1 MDKEMDKDL
10 ENSEFNEMMN
20 KHEDKSI
27 RHTMKAFYVALARN
41 RAKNIIIAVLLL
53 TTLFGAYQYS
63 RAESLRRQL
72 NNAYN
77 RAFYELVNYV
87 QNVEVMLLKA
97 RMTSSTT
104 LSASTLKS
112 VWMEASAASNNL
124 GQLPLSVGVLSNTQK
139 FLAQVADFSQTLSRQ
154 NTMGKPIDDEQMKM
168 LEQLH
173 TFSVSL
179 KESLND
185 LKNDL
190 SNGNFQWENVKN
202 EGNEDLKETSQ
213 KMPTS
218 FSSIDKSFQEMPT
231 LIYDGPFSEHMQN
244 RKALGLSGGKVTDD
258 QAIESLGKFL
268 GKDNIRNVQKLS
280 DNNNGIINTY
290 NFKIEL
296 DGKDKHS
303 IAEAD
308 VSVIG
313 GHVVWYLYNR
323 EIGSH
328 TINIKQAIE
337 IGRKFL
343 EKQGYTNMKDSYY
356 LETNGV
362 ATINYA
368 YHENGIT
375 YYPDLIKVK
384 VALDNGEVVGFES
397 KGYLMNHTT
406 RNFDAPKI
414 SEEEARQMVTRGESI
429 RSSGLTVIPTDYGT
443 ELLCYEFVGKL
454 DDKDFLVYINAIT
467 GNEEE
472 VLLIINSDEG
482 ILTM

>member
-1 MDKEMDKDL
+1 MDKEMEKGLDH
-10 ENSEFNEMMN
+10 NEI
-20 KHEDKSI
+20 KETHEDKGI

-41 RAKNIIIAVLLL
+41 RAKNMIIAVLLL

-63 RAESLRRQL
+63 RAENLRRQL

-97 RMTSSTT
+97 RMTSSPQ
-104 LSASTLKS
+104 LSASTLRD
-112 VWMEASAASNNL
+112 VWMEASAAANNL
-124 GQLPLSVGVLSNTQK
+124 GQLPLSVGVLSNTEK
-139 FLAQVADFSQTLSRQ
+139 FLAQVADFSQTLSKQ
-154 NTMGKPIDDEQMKM
+154 NTLGKPIDEEQMK
-168 LEQLH
+168 LLGELH
-173 TFSVSL
+173 SFSVSL

-190 SNGNFQWENVKN
+190 SNGNFQWENVRH
-202 EGNEDLKETSQ
+202 EGNEDVGKVSEN
-213 KMPTS
+213 MPVS
-218 FSSIDKSFQEMPT
+218 FSSIDKNFQEMPT
-231 LIYDGPFSEHMQN
+231 LIYDGPFSEHMQK
-244 RKALGLSGGKVTDD
+244 RKALGLSGQKVDENKAAD
-258 QAIESLGKFL
+258 SIGKFL
-268 GKDNIRNVQKLS
+268 GKDNIRNVQKVS
-280 DNNNGIINTY
+280 DNKNGVIDTY

-296 DGKDKHS
+296 DGKTKDS
-303 IAEAD
+303 VAEAD

-323 EIGSH
+323 DVGKH
-328 TINIKQAIE
+328 TIGIKEAKE

-356 LETNGV
+356 LESDGV

-368 YHENGIT
+368 YHEDGIT

-384 VALDNGEVVGFES
+384 VALDNGEVVGFEA
-397 KGYLMNHTT
+397 KGYLMSHTT
-406 RNFDAPKI
+406 RNFDTPKI
-414 SEEEARQMVTRGESI
+414 TEAEARQKVTRGESI
-429 RSSGLTVIPTDYGT
+429 KPSGLAVIPTDYGT
-443 ELLCYEFVGKL
+443 ELLCYEFIGKM

-467 GNEEE
+467 GSEEE

-482 ILTM
+482 VLTM